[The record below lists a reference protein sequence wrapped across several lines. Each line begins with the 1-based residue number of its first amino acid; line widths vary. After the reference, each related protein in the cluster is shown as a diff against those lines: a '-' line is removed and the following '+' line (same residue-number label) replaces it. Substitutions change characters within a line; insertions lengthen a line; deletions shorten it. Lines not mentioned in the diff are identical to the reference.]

1 MICFNFF
8 SDIGANYTNPD
19 KYLSLT
25 SLGLLSHVK
34 SITYAPE
41 KNQNY
46 LSTSKANFKGIPLI
60 RINQVF
66 DLHHPMEKKSIVSY
80 EVLILNSNDMSV
92 LKVVEILG
100 NSTVSWEDAVQQVV
114 NEASKTI
121 QNIKSVYVQDMQA
134 MIEDNKIVQYRVN
147 AKVTFAIMD
156 H

>member
-1 MICFNFF
+1 LR
-8 SDIGANYTNPD
+8 S
-19 KYLSLT
+19 
-25 SLGLLSHVK
+25 LSHVK
-34 SITYAPE
+34 SIINAPE
-41 KNQNY
+41 KNQNC
-46 LSTSKANFKGIPLI
+46 LSSSKANSNGVQLI
-60 RINQVF
+60 RINEVF
-66 DLHHPMEKKSIVSY
+66 DLHHPFERNRVVSY